1 MRPCICSA
9 AQIQRYRAKV
19 SGPLL
24 DRLDLHIEVPAVPF
38 RELATEDR
46 GEASEGIR
54 SRVIAARNI
63 QTQRYQESRTHS
75 NAQLRPGQLRKY
87 CRLDGPGRDLIEQAV
102 TRLGL
107 SARAY
112 MRIIKVARTIADL
125 SGSGGISSAHVA
137 EAVQYRSLD
146 RPLS

>member
-1 MRPCICSA
+1 M
-9 AQIQRYRAKV
+9 
-19 SGPLL
+19 
-24 DRLDLHIEVPAVPF
+24 PAVPF

-46 GEASEGIR
+46 GEASESIR
-54 SRVIAARNI
+54 SRVLAARSI
-63 QTQRYQESRTHS
+63 RTQRYQESRIHS
-75 NAQLRPGQLRKY
+75 NAQLRPAQLRKY
-87 CRLDGPGRDLIEQAV
+87 CRLDGPGRALIEQAV

-125 SGSGGISSAHVA
+125 SGSAGISSAHVA